1 MGRVAWRTLRHLGQR
16 MLSGNLSIWWILT
29 VMVVVVAALST
40 CEGYNL
46 NAPEELE
53 TMERQ
58 VRAPFNGMRGKRGPF
73 SLNMYKKYLLKRAP
87 FNGMRGKRGEEE
99 NLNQYESD
107 QDELGHWGHYDKRGR
122 GFGSGFVGMRGRK

>member
-1 MGRVAWRTLRHLGQR
+1 
-16 MLSGNLSIWWILT
+16 
-29 VMVVVVAALST
+29 MVVVLAALST

-73 SLNMYKKYLLKRAP
+73 SLNMYKKVNRS
-87 FNGMRGKRGEEE
+87 FNGKS
-99 NLNQYESD
+99 LKLLS
-107 QDELGHWGHYDKRGR
+107 
-122 GFGSGFVGMRGRK
+122 FSIF